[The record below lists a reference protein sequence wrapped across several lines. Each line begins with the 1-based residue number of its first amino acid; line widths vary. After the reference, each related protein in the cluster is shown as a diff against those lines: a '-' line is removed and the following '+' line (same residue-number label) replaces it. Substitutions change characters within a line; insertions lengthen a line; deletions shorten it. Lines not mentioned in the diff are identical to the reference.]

1 MPQPHPESVRLAGG
15 RRDVTTGPKPGGR
28 PGRTIRHLCA
38 ILLAWVSLAC
48 ARPLDLSSHGDGA
61 ELSHADLW
69 RWQGPVPEDPATWAA
84 LPDSGFRNLEG
95 SGEVASFR
103 PGPILL
109 RVRLS
114 VPDDGT
120 WWIREDYV
128 DVDSV
133 RAETGGRATCWIGED
148 VPKSRWCTPW
158 HGLWLP
164 LDLRRGEN
172 LAHLQVVE
180 RTGRLGISVQVE
192 SDRIRQE
199 RAEDEALRDGLLV
212 GILLANLL
220 IAVFLFAL
228 VRRKAHFWYVFYQTV
243 VIAFVFSGHQ
253 RSFDWLWPEHPA
265 LNQILPS
272 FGSIGAFGG
281 LALFLTHLL
290 DLHVRFG
297 LLGRIFRW
305 QGFALVGLC
314 LLQVAIPWAPW
325 VVDLLYGS
333 PAMELVEIASF
344 LLGIV
349 LVVRLA
355 VAGSRQALVTSV
367 AMVPMVVALAVSLG
381 GELVH
386 QPWMYSSR
394 GLFVEIALCLE
405 NILFSALLV
414 WKVGL
419 ERRRHQGL
427 LERHLALEREFNDH
441 LARATDR
448 HLRGT
453 ALDLH
458 DGVGQDLAA
467 LRFQAEALGDP
478 ESWTRRRER
487 FLAELAR
494 VSESV
499 RSTAHGLYPQELH
512 GGDLVAALRRLGER
526 LLANR
531 SLELRVHGKL
541 DGQDE
546 SRALQ
551 WYRIVQEAIQNA
563 QKHGGARTIE
573 IRLLGDRLEV
583 HDDGSGLAVP
593 LEEGAGLHTI
603 RARAS
608 RLGAVVTLEPSVLGG
623 VRLGVSPRA

>member
-1 MPQPHPESVRLAGG
+1 MPQ
-15 RRDVTTGPKPGGR
+15 DPG
-28 PGRTIRHLCA
+28 
-38 ILLAWVSLAC
+38 S
-48 ARPLDLSSHGDGA
+48 
-61 ELSHADLW
+61 
-69 RWQGPVPEDPATWAA
+69 WAA
-84 LPDSGFRNLEG
+84 LPDSGFRVLDG
-95 SGEVASFR
+95 SPDVASFR
-103 PGPILL
+103 PDPILL
-109 RVRLS
+109 RVRL
-114 VPDDGT
+114 VAPHDGT

-133 RAETGGRATCWIGED
+133 RAEAGGIITCWIGED
-148 VPKSRWCTPW
+148 VPKDRWCTPW

-164 LDLRRGEN
+164 LRLRRGEN
-172 LAHLQVVE
+172 VAHLQVIE

-192 SDRIRQE
+192 PDGIRQE

-212 GILLANLL
+212 GVLLANLL
-220 IAVFLFAL
+220 IAVLLSVL

-253 RSFDWLWPEHPA
+253 HSFDWLWPDHPA

-290 DLHVRFG
+290 DLHQHFG
-297 LLGRIFRW
+297 LAGRIYRW

-314 LLQVAIPWAPW
+314 LVQIAIPWAPW
-325 VVDLLYGS
+325 IVDLLYAS
-333 PAMELVEIASF
+333 PVMEVFEIASF

-355 VAGSRQALVTSV
+355 LRGNRQAMVTIV
-367 AMVPMVVALAVSLG
+367 AMLPMIVALGVSLG

-386 QPWMYSSR
+386 RPWMYSSR
-394 GLFVEIALCLE
+394 GLLLEIALCLE

-427 LERHLALEREFNDH
+427 LERHIALERQFSDH

-478 ESWTRRRER
+478 ESWSLRRDR

-494 VSESV
+494 VAESV
-499 RSTAHGLYPQELH
+499 RSTAHGLYPQELQ

-526 LLANR
+526 LLANQA
-531 SLELRVHGKL
+531 LELRVDGQL
-541 DGQDE
+541 DGLDD

-563 QKHGGARTIE
+563 QKHGKARRVE
-573 IRLLGDRLEV
+573 VHLLGDRLEV
-583 HDDGSGLAVP
+583 HDDGAGLANP
-593 LEEGAGLHTI
+593 PEEGAGLHTI

-608 RLGAVVTLEPSVLGG
+608 RLDATASLEPSDLGG
-623 VRLGVSPRA
+623 VRLIVSPRT

>member
-1 MPQPHPESVRLAGG
+1 MPQPLPESVRLAGG
-15 RRDVTTGPKPGGR
+15 RREVSSGPSPDSAS
-28 PGRTIRHLCA
+28 GRTVRSLCA
-38 ILLAWVSLAC
+38 IVLALVSVLCASPRDLASQ
-48 ARPLDLSSHGDGA
+48 DEGM
-61 ELSHADLW
+61 ELSHADLR
-69 RWQGPVPEDPATWAA
+69 RWNGPVPDDPAAWPA
-84 LPDSGFRNLEG
+84 LPDSGFRSLEG
-95 SGEVASFR
+95 SSEVALFR
-103 PGPILL
+103 PDPILL
-109 RVRLS
+109 RVRLV
-114 VPDDGT
+114 VPRDGT
-120 WWIREDYV
+120 WWIRQDYV

-133 RAETGGRATCWIGED
+133 RAETGGTATCWIGED

-164 LDLRRGEN
+164 LELRRGEN
-172 LAHLQVVE
+172 IAHLHVVE

-192 SDRIRQE
+192 PDGIRQE

-220 IAVFLFAL
+220 IAILLLAL

-253 RSFDWLWPEHPA
+253 HSFDWLWPDHPE

-272 FGSIGAFGG
+272 LGSIGAFGG

-290 DLHVRFG
+290 DLHLHFG

-305 QGFALVGLC
+305 HGYALVGLC
-314 LLQVAIPWAPW
+314 LLQLAIPAWPW
-325 VVDLLYGS
+325 IVDLLYAG
-333 PAMELVEIASF
+333 PVMEGFEIASF
-344 LLGIV
+344 LLGIL
-349 LVVRLA
+349 LVARLA
-355 VAGSRQALVTSV
+355 SQGNRQAMATAV
-367 AMVPMVVALAVSLG
+367 AMIPMVLALAVSLG

-386 QPWMYSSR
+386 HPWMVSSR
-394 GLFVEIALCLE
+394 GLLVEVALCLE

-414 WKVGL
+414 WKVAL
-419 ERRRHQGL
+419 ERRRTQGL
-427 LERHLALEREFNDH
+427 LERHLALERLFSDH

-467 LRFQAEALGDP
+467 LRFQAEGLGDP
-478 ESWTRRRER
+478 ESWAVGRER

-499 RSTAHGLYPQELH
+499 RSTAHGLYPQELQ
-512 GGDLVAALRRLGER
+512 GGDLVAALGLLGER
-526 LLANR
+526 LLANQA
-531 SLELRVHGKL
+531 LELRVEGRL
-541 DGQDE
+541 LGLDE

-563 QKHGGARTIE
+563 QKHGGAKRVDVRLMEDRVE
-573 IRLLGDRLEV
+573 ID
-583 HDDGSGLAVP
+583 DDGSGLAVP
-593 LEEGAGLHTI
+593 LEEERGLHTI

-608 RLGAVVTLEPSVLGG
+608 RLSAMVELGRSPLGG
-623 VRLGVSPRA
+623 LRVVVAPRG

>member
-1 MPQPHPESVRLAGG
+1 MV
-15 RRDVTTGPKPGGR
+15 
-28 PGRTIRHLCA
+28 
-38 ILLAWVSLAC
+38 C
-48 ARPLDLSSHGDGA
+48 ARPLDLSSHGDGG
-61 ELSHADLW
+61 ELSHADLRLW
-69 RWQGPVPEDPATWAA
+69 GGDVPEDPSTWAA

-95 SGEVASFR
+95 SGKVASFR
-103 PGPILL
+103 PDPILL
-109 RVRLS
+109 RVRLDA
-114 VPDDGT
+114 PREGT
-120 WWIREDYV
+120 WWIRQDYV

-133 RAETGGRATCWIGED
+133 RAEAGGRATCWIGED

-172 LAHLQVVE
+172 IAHLQVVE
-180 RTGRLGISVQVE
+180 RTGRLGISIQIE

-220 IAVFLFAL
+220 IAVLLFAL
-228 VRRKAHFWYVFYQTV
+228 VRRHAHFWYVFYQAV

-253 RSFDWLWPEHPA
+253 HSFDWLWPEHPD

-290 DLHVRFG
+290 DLHHHFG
-297 LLGRIFRW
+297 ILGRIFRW
-305 QGFALVGLC
+305 QGAVLVGLC
-314 LLQVAIPWAPW
+314 LLQIAIPWWPW
-325 VVDLLYGS
+325 VVDLLYGE
-333 PAMELVEIASF
+333 PVMEILEIASF

-355 VAGSRQALVTSV
+355 LRGNRQALVTSV
-367 AMVPMVVALAVSLG
+367 AMLPMVAALAVSLG

-386 QPWMYSSR
+386 HPWMYSSR
-394 GLFVEIALCLE
+394 GLLVEVALCLE

-427 LERHLALEREFNDH
+427 LERHLALERRFNDH

-458 DGVGQDLAA
+458 DGVGQDLSA

-478 ESWTRRRER
+478 ESWAHRRER

-499 RSTAHGLYPQELH
+499 RSTAHGLYPQELQ

-526 LLANR
+526 LMANQA
-531 SLELRVHGKL
+531 LELHVEGRLEGL
-541 DGQDE
+541 DE
-546 SRALQ
+546 TKALQ

-563 QKHGGARTIE
+563 QKHGGAKTIE
-573 IRLLGDRLEV
+573 VRLLGDRLEV
-583 HDDGSGLAVP
+583 HDDGSGLATP
-593 LEEGAGLHTI
+593 LEEGSGLHTI

-608 RLGAVVTLEPSVLGG
+608 RLGAAASLETSGLGG
-623 VRLGVSPRA
+623 VRLVVAPRA